1 MTCNPCYHSPP
12 ETQRQVCGS
21 APEARAA
28 PRSGLGHLMLFPKTD
43 LVGKTSRPSCKQG
56 IPAPPSSTHG
66 AASLPPTS
74 SRELLARRHC
84 TQACRRGQH
93 LLTLVGKWQAA
104 YREHVVL
111 QKLRSR
117 GAQLTLAN
125 RLGMGCCLHAEGQG
139 RDATCM
145 CTLGEGAA
153 RHKPG
158 CEWVASQPCPGPH
171 PHPPGSSESQ
181 GLRKEEACHGGGAQG
196 KTEKDMC
203 REGPRRGQQPSRVS
217 VER

>member
-1 MTCNPCYHSPP
+1 MVQPQRP
-12 ETQRQVCGS
+12 EQPHAQALATSCS
-21 APEARAA
+21 
-28 PRSGLGHLMLFPKTD
+28 FPKTD

-66 AASLPPTS
+66 KASLPPTS

-84 TQACRRGQH
+84 TQACRQGQH
-93 LLTLVGKWQAA
+93 LLTLVGKWKAA

-111 QKLRSR
+111 QKLGSR

-125 RLGMGCCLHAEGQG
+125 CLGMGCCLHAEGQG

-158 CEWVASQPCPGPH
+158 CESVAPSPAPG
-171 PHPPGSSESQ
+171 
-181 GLRKEEACHGGGAQG
+181 L
-196 KTEKDMC
+196 TLT
-203 REGPRRGQQPSRVS
+203 PRDPVRARG
-217 VER
+217 